1 MILDELVLCRSVN
14 WVCPTCGAANRSIL
28 VEEEEEQK
36 GDKKESEE
44 IANIVSQMVIK
55 VRGT

>member
-1 MILDELVLCRSVN
+1 MN

-55 VRGT
+55 VRMCLNFVFKIAS